1 MKPSENPK
9 VPGMPGWATPNNAA
23 APVLASF
30 VSDAPVA
37 APAGITSSAS
47 LTNDN
52 LNGATRAEK
61 KATTY
66 FTGLT

>member
-9 VPGMPGWATPNNAA
+9 VPGMPRAAT
-23 APVLASF
+23 PVLASF
-30 VSDAPVA
+30 VLDAPAA

-61 KATTY
+61 KKQQHT
-66 FTGLT
+66 LQV